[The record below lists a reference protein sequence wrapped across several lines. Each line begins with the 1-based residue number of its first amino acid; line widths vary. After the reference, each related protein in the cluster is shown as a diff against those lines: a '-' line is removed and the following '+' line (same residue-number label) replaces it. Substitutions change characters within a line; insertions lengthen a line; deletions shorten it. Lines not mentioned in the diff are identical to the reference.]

1 MCQGGN
7 KRNLRK
13 TRADRCPRAGVSGTA
28 STVLISKYGIRV
40 RDKGDWPQRFDGGTA
55 RSGHGLSQSVP
66 AVPEHRFAPFRAA
79 TLVGVM
85 PAAPVQFGVDFW
97 LSISYHRI
105 DRMV

>member
-13 TRADRCPRAGVSGTA
+13 TRADRGPRAGDSGTA
-28 STVLISKYGIRV
+28 STVLISEYGIRV
-40 RDKGDWPQRFDGGTA
+40 RDRGIGPSVSTAGPRGAAMGCPGVSRRIPQ
-55 RSGHGLSQSVP
+55 
-66 AVPEHRFAPFRAA
+66 HRFAPFRAA

-97 LSISYHRI
+97 LPIPYHRI